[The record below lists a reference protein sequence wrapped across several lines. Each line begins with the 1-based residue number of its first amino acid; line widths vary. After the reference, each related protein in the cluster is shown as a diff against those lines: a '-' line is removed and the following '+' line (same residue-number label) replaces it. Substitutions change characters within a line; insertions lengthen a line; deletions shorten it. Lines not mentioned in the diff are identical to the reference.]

1 MDDCVFCQ
9 IIQGAIPSR
18 KVYEDEQVYAFHDI
32 SPQAPVHVLVMPKK
46 HILDLSQ
53 ALQYDGICEACLQAC
68 AAVAKLMEIDRTGYR
83 VAANAGPHACQSVP
97 HLHFHVLGGDLL
109 SARVG

>member
-1 MDDCVFCQ
+1 MDDCVFCK
-9 IIQGAIPSR
+9 IIQGAIPAR

-46 HILDLSQ
+46 HILDLSE
-53 ALQYDGICEACLQAC
+53 AAQYDGICEACLQAC
-68 AAVAKLMEIDRTGYR
+68 TAVAKLMKIDQTGYR
-83 VAANAGPHACQSVP
+83 VAANTGPHACQSVP